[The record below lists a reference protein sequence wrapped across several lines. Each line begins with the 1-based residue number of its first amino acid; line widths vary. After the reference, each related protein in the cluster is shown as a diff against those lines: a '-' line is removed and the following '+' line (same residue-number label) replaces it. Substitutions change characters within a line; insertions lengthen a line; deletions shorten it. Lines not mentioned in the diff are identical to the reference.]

1 MLPFAVEALDLRGR
15 LARLG
20 PALDAIL
27 TRHAYP
33 EPVAR
38 LLGEAAALTVL
49 LGTALKFDGRFQLQ
63 TRTDGVVDML
73 VVDFD
78 APDRLRAFARFDAK
92 RLAQVG
98 PAVVRPRCSG
108 AATSPSPSNRAPM
121 SRAIRASRRSKAGR
135 SNRPPGFIS
144 SNPSRF
150 RPSSVWRRGRR

>member
-1 MLPFAVEALDLRGR
+1 MSAAAATGFLDDAVLPFAVEALDLRGR

-27 TRHAYP
+27 TRHGYP

-49 LGTALKFDGRFQLQ
+49 LGTALKFEGRFQLQ

-78 APDRLRAFARFDAK
+78 APDRLRAFARFDAM
-92 RLAQVG
+92 RLAQAG
-98 PAVVRPRCSG
+98 HAPSSALLGRGHMAFTIEQGAVFEGR
-108 AATSPSPSNRAPM
+108 
-121 SRAIRASRRSKAGR
+121 SRRAADEAALNSVVEGR
-135 SNRPPGFIS
+135 STD
-144 SNPSRF
+144 
-150 RPSSVWRRGRR
+150 RGDR